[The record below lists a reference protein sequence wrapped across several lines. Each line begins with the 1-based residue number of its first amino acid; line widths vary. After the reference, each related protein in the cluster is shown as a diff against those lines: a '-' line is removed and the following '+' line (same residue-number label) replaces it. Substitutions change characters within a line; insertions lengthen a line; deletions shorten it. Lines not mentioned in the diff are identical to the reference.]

1 MISCSE
7 LAEVLISERY
17 RSTPQ
22 LHLDRVMRFLGLK
35 ETQQMSQAD
44 LEEQHVRPWY
54 FEEPS
59 RTFREQLREFY
70 AQEAKEKNGKA

>member
-1 MISCSE
+1 
-7 LAEVLISERY
+7 
-17 RSTPQ
+17 
-22 LHLDRVMRFLGLK
+22 MRFLGLK